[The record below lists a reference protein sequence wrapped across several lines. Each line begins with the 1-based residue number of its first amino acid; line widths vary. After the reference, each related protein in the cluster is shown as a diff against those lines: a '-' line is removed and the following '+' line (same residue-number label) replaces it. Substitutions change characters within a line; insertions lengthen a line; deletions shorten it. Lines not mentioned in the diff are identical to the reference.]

1 MSYQKAVEK
10 IRGVIAPMFTPF
22 TASGE
27 LDLKGAAN
35 LVRHLADTGYVDGVF
50 VRSGL
55 GQMYTFTAAEVLD
68 LAKAALD
75 AAEGRLPILVGCAG
89 EWNGDLE
96 RRPDPKRYLEETIK
110 LCSAASEMGADA
122 AVLVVP
128 FGLLPPEGCSPQETV
143 LGYYQEVASAVSIPL
158 VIYQP
163 PGTPP
168 EYRILPETMKELLK
182 LNSIV
187 GMKLSVSTK
196 EEFAPISEVV
206 KGAPFSL
213 IAGAENFLLEALKLG
228 AVGVIGQGCNTYPEI
243 LQAVIHHYHAGDMKK
258 AEEAQ
263 QAVLRALRATDGL
276 DTGVVSKQILIK
288 RGVAMQ
294 PYGRNRPH
302 PYPDEVVSKAA
313 EEIDRCAAPYRR

>member
-1 MSYQKAVEK
+1 MSKQRAAERV
-10 IRGVIAPMFTPF
+10 RGVIAPMFTPF
-22 TASGE
+22 TAAGE
-27 LDLKGAAN
+27 LDLNGAAN
-35 LVRHLADTGYVDGVF
+35 LARYLADTGYVDGVF

-55 GQMYTFTAAEVLD
+55 GQMYTFTTSEVLD

-75 AAEGRLPILVGCAG
+75 AVEARLPILVGCAG

-96 RRPDPKRYLEETIK
+96 RRPDPKRYLGESIR
-110 LCSAASEMGADA
+110 LCSAALEMGAAA

-128 FGLLPPEGCSPQETV
+128 FGLLPSTGSSPQETV
-143 LGYYQEVASAVSIPL
+143 LEYYREVASAVSIPL

-168 EYRILPETMKELLK
+168 EYRISPELMKELLK
-182 LNSIV
+182 LHNIV
-187 GMKLSVSTK
+187 GMKLSVSTA

-213 IAGAENFLLEALKLG
+213 IAGAENFLLGALKLG

-243 LQAVIHHYHAGDMKK
+243 LQAVIRYYRAGDIKR

-288 RGVAMQ
+288 RGVAMH
-294 PYGRNRPH
+294 PYGRNRPS
-302 PYPDEVVSKAA
+302 PYPDEIVSKAA
-313 EEIDRCAAPYRR
+313 QEIDRCAAPYRR